1 MSQRLIR
8 QTQDMVLSLTS
19 GESLRVSAISQRIG
33 SLTALRFIAA
43 MLLVA
48 YHTQQT
54 LSGPAATDGLAYDQG
69 VSFFFVLSGFILA
82 LKYPAIE
89 GYKET
94 TRFFVAR
101 FARIW
106 PAYLAVIA
114 LFFGLTNT
122 WWVPHG
128 GRIPWI
134 TVLHI
139 TMMQSWVP
147 RSSCYFALNAPAWS
161 VSTEFFF
168 YLLFPVL
175 IRKWKATWLY
185 KLLLCA
191 AITASIILTAQF
203 FPVHHLESKPGLFN
217 ALIYV
222 HPVSRLF
229 EFTLGMAATLI
240 RWPRF
245 QTLDSFKCTIVE
257 SLLLLAVALNFCL
270 VPRFIHENTASAA
283 GYWLLHCSGALIFPF
298 LIALFSI
305 ERGLFSK
312 VFRHPTAVYLGE
324 ISYSMYLLHWP
335 LLQMFRTQ
343 ALTMNAFS
351 FLLLF
356 GAALLLSSTLLFYVV
371 EKPLRRHIR
380 NIFLG

>member
-1 MSQRLIR
+1 MT
-8 QTQDMVLSLTS
+8 TQLQDIVLSSTS
-19 GESLRVSAISQRIG
+19 RESSQLSAISQRIG

-43 MLLVA
+43 ILLVA
-48 YHTQQT
+48 YHTRQT
-54 LSGPAATDGLAYDQG
+54 LLGPTATDGLAYDQG
-69 VSFFFVLSGFILA
+69 VSFFFVLSGYILA
-82 LKYPAIE
+82 LKYPTIDS
-89 GYKET
+89 YKET
-94 TRFFVAR
+94 ASFLVAR

-106 PAYLAVIA
+106 PAYMAVIF
-114 LFFGLTNT
+114 LFFGLTNA
-122 WWVPHG
+122 WWIPQG
-128 GRIPWI
+128 AKIPWI
-134 TVLHI
+134 TILHV
-139 TMMQSWVP
+139 TMLQCWVP

-175 IRKWKATWLY
+175 IRRWKATWFY

-191 AITASIILTAQF
+191 AITSSIVLAAQF
-203 FPVHHLESKPGLFN
+203 FPVHHLESKPLLYN

-229 EFTLGMAATLI
+229 EFTLGMAATLM

-245 QTLDSFKCTIVE
+245 QARNFFKCTILE
-257 SLLLLAVALNFCL
+257 ALLVLAVVLNFCV
-270 VPRFIHENTASAA
+270 VPRFVHENTASAA
-283 GYWLLHCSGALIFPF
+283 AFWLLHCSGALIFPF

-312 VFRHPTAVYLGE
+312 LLRHPSAVYLGE

-335 LLQMFRTQ
+335 LLQIFRTQ

-356 GAALLLSSTLLFYVV
+356 GIALLLSSMLLFHVV
-371 EKPLRRHIR
+371 EKPLRRQIR
-380 NIFLG
+380 NFFSA